1 MKLPVGKNL
10 IKGDVTNITNANQVT
25 ISVNNVAIPLFN
37 PVITDNGLHFEFS
50 IDVLSNVT
58 EYVIIVQATN
68 SAGKDSKTCNG
79 FSSNSSNSPNG
90 SVITPP
96 IGTKPIGTNSGVVS
110 PTKPIETETPTKG
123 KGGK

>member
-10 IKGDVTNITNANQVT
+10 IKGDITNITNANQVT
-25 ISVNNVAIPLFN
+25 ISVNNEAIPSFN
-37 PVITDNGLHFEFS
+37 PIITKNGLHFEFS

-79 FSSNSSNSPNG
+79 FSYNSSG
-90 SVITPP
+90 ITP
-96 IGTKPIGTNSGVVS
+96 PIGTNSGVVS
-110 PTKPIETETPTKG
+110 PTKPTETETPTKV